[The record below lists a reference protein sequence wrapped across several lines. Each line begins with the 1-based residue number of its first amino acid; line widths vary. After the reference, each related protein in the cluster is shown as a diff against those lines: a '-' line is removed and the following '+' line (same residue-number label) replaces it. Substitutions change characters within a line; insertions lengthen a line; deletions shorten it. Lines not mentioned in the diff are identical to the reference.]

1 MDSTHP
7 GWQRFNDADWEGA
20 RDAFAEA
27 LEEDPDDPDALDGL
41 GQALWWLGQ
50 RDAGIERRRQAYT
63 AYRRRDDARNA
74 GRLATYL
81 AGEHR
86 IDGQQAA
93 ATGWLARARRLL
105 ADAPPGPEAGWLA
118 IEEAKRASEPGAAEA
133 HARAALDLAHAT
145 SNPDIECVALA
156 QLGRAVVRQGRVDE
170 GVALLDEA
178 MTVALGGESSDPMAC
193 GDACCTTL
201 VVCDNL
207 ADLGRAAEWCE
218 AVVAFNERRRFV
230 PVQAWCRSI
239 FAGVL
244 VRAGDW
250 IRAEDVLDEAL
261 QRRPDRRRGRGQ
273 ALPLSVLAELRLRQG
288 RSEEAARLLEGLDD
302 APAALGPL
310 VRLHLERGDV
320 DFAAALLQRG
330 ADVDEGELLALRGAV
345 AMASGVAEAAGAVA
359 QELDAAGRRLGRE
372 DLVAEGSLLAGRAAA
387 ARGDAPA
394 ALGAFE
400 DAVARFAELRFP
412 LEEGRARLAL
422 ARVQAGAGS
431 PLALSSARA
440 ARDAFE
446 RLGARRDA
454 DEAAAVLR
462 ELGVSGRSAVRG
474 ERDEL
479 TAREREVLGLVA
491 AGLSNAEI
499 AERLVIAPKT
509 AEHHV
514 SAVLAKLGVRSR
526 AEAAAHAA
534 REGL

>member
-1 MDSTHP
+1 MRAMDSTHP

-27 LEEDPDDPDALDGL
+27 LEEDPGDPDALDGL

-50 RDAGIERRRQAYT
+50 HDAGIERRRQAYT

-145 SNPDIECVALA
+145 SDPDIECVALA
-156 QLGRAVVRQGRVDE
+156 QLGRAAVRQGRVDE

-178 MTVALGGESSDPMAC
+178 MTVALGGEC
-193 GDACCTTL
+193 DACCTTL

-250 IRAEDVLDEAL
+250 IRAEEVLDEAL

-288 RSEEAARLLEGLDD
+288 RSEEAARLLDGLDD

-330 ADVDEGELLALRGAV
+330 ADVDEGELLVLRGAV
-345 AMASGVAEAAGAVA
+345 AMASGDAGAAGAVA
-359 QELDAAGRRLGRE
+359 QELDVAGRRLGRE
-372 DLVAEGSLLAGRAAA
+372 DLVAEASLLAGRAAA

-394 ALGAFE
+394 ALRAFE
-400 DAVARFAELRFP
+400 DAVAGFAELRFP

-422 ARVQAGAGS
+422 ARVQAADGS

-462 ELGVSGRSAVRG
+462 ELGVSGRSSARG

-526 AEAAAHAA
+526 AEAAARAA